1 MTFPSKLA
9 ALSSGRDTKATSRN
23 DLTTDTYVISCPQ
36 KAGGNLSGLLL
47 LNVLVTMFGNTL
59 QATSPVLPYWLCRQS
74 LLGPIFCPLESA
86 SGSGMNYIF
95 SAT

>member
-36 KAGGNLSGLLL
+36 KAGRNLSGLL

-59 QATSPVLPYWLCRQS
+59 QATSPVLPYWLCRHS
-74 LLGPIFCPLESA
+74 LLGPIFRPLESA
-86 SGSGMNYIF
+86 SGSGMSYI
-95 SAT
+95 SSGT